1 MASSGSELIAIVL
14 SGIVYKKFG
23 IRLAFFISYVISVVG
38 GICILI
44 WGEAHTGLMPLFVIF
59 AKFGISSG
67 FVIVYVSTVDIF
79 PTLFCATA
87 IGFCNFF
94 ARIAT
99 ILAPEVAVRS
109 APLPMLIFTSMTALG
124 AVLSLFIRPPPKKA
138 D

>member
-1 MASSGSELIAIVL
+1 MASSASELVAIVL
-14 SGIVYKKFG
+14 SGIMYKKWG
-23 IRLAFFISYVISVVG
+23 IKLSFFVSYIISVVG

-44 WGEAHTGLMPLFVIF
+44 WGAAHPGLMPFFIIF
-59 AKFGISSG
+59 AKFGISAG
-67 FVIVYVSTVDIF
+67 FVIVYVCTVDIF

-109 APLPMLIFTSMTALG
+109 APLPMLIFTSMTSLG
-124 AVLSLFIRPPPKKA
+124 AVLSLFLRPPKTQDA
-138 D
+138 